1 LFKSNLSFT
10 ATLIRKSPDYSG
22 LFRFCVSEKIPAHT
36 LAHTLDGSVFFD
48 QGLMRVSGASMEQS
62 AFIGALFQFG
72 GSWTGRKTLV
82 RFFRILRAPLE
93 ESQSGRVM
101 SFTG

>member
-1 LFKSNLSFT
+1 
-10 ATLIRKSPDYSG
+10 
-22 LFRFCVSEKIPAHT
+22 
-36 LAHTLDGSVFFD
+36 VFFD

-82 RFFRILRAPLE
+82 RFFRILRAPLK
-93 ESQSGRVM
+93 ESRSGRN
-101 SFTG
+101 SDELHRAGGKSTGSASTLI

>member
-1 LFKSNLSFT
+1 
-10 ATLIRKSPDYSG
+10 
-22 LFRFCVSEKIPAHT
+22 